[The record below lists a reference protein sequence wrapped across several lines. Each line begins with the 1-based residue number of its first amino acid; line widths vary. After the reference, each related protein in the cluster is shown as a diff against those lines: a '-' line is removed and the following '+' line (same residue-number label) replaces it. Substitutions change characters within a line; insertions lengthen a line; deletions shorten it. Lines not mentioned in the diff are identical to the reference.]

1 METLNN
7 NNNSDNSEIKLLA
20 NRLDIHRYSEVPK
33 YYVQPQESRPDKVMV
48 KNDSI
53 PIINL
58 GGHDRAHI
66 INQLLKASQEY
77 GLFQAIILYVINH
90 GVSKKLM
97 DETLNVFKEFHAMP
111 AEEKKI
117 QCSKD
122 PDGKF
127 KIYTSTNY
135 FPNKIRKDGEV
146 ECWKDTF
153 LHPCPTSA
161 ENMNYWPD
169 KPHKYREI
177 VGEYTRELHALAHKI
192 LELLGEGLGV
202 APKYIYNKM
211 GEDPTIVAQHYP
223 ACPDPSVTLGIPKHR
238 DPSLVTILLQEE
250 QVQGLHLEKDG
261 QWIAVDPI
269 PNAFVV
275 NIGFILQLMTNGKVV
290 GGIHRAVTNSKTART
305 SVVYLIYPSPKAIIK
320 PAEEFVNEKTPTLG
334 KFMNFEDFHAYYV
347 KNGMKIEE
355 EYFKIKP

>member
-77 GLFQAIILYVINH
+77 GLF
-90 GVSKKLM
+90 
-97 DETLNVFKEFHAMP
+97 
-111 AEEKKI
+111 
-117 QCSKD
+117 
-122 PDGKF
+122 
-127 KIYTSTNY
+127 
-135 FPNKIRKDGEV
+135 
-146 ECWKDTF
+146 
-153 LHPCPTSA
+153 
-161 ENMNYWPD
+161 
-169 KPHKYREI
+169 
-177 VGEYTRELHALAHKI
+177 
-192 LELLGEGLGV
+192 
-202 APKYIYNKM
+202 
-211 GEDPTIVAQHYP
+211 
-223 ACPDPSVTLGIPKHR
+223 
-238 DPSLVTILLQEE
+238 
-250 QVQGLHLEKDG
+250 
-261 QWIAVDPI
+261 
-269 PNAFVV
+269 
-275 NIGFILQLMTNGKVV
+275 QLMTNGKVV

>member
-77 GLFQAIILYVINH
+77 GLFQVINH

-127 KIYTSTNY
+127 KIYT
-135 FPNKIRKDGEV
+135 K
-146 ECWKDTF
+146 
-153 LHPCPTSA
+153 
-161 ENMNYWPD
+161 NMNYWPD